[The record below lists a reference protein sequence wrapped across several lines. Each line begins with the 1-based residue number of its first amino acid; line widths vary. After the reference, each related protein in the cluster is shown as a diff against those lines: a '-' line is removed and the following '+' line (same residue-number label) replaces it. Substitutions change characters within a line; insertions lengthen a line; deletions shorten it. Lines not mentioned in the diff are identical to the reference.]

1 MRSTDVH
8 MSTSHRTGLI
18 EELDEL
24 YAELIAH
31 AHKLAAAYLEEAA
44 TIHGSTRR
52 QVQMLIQV
60 KKHTPQSWGIY
71 WAKNTAAP
79 GTPAI
84 PMTINK
90 GARDNYPVGTFSP
103 VKEPL
108 KTLCRNYEK
117 RLALI
122 RAACRQN
129 RSLRRTLE
137 AHARQVTNALNYYR

>member
-1 MRSTDVH
+1 MCVFR
-8 MSTSHRTGLI
+8 G
-18 EELDEL
+18 
-24 YAELIAH
+24 A
-31 AHKLAAAYLEEAA
+31 
-44 TIHGSTRR
+44 
-52 QVQMLIQV
+52 
-60 KKHTPQSWGIY
+60 QSWGIY

-84 PMTINK
+84 PLTINK
-90 GARDNYPVGTFSP
+90 GPRDSYPVGTFSP

-122 RAACRQN
+122 REACRQN

-137 AHARQVTNALNYYR
+137 AHTRQVTNALNYYR